1 MVAWLWVKCEIIL
14 YPQLYCIMG
23 YQWYDMVYIL
33 SLSRD
38 MVFMVLYHIFYL
50 LERYPSETDQPGTG
64 GGPILT
70 MMTFATT
77 NAKKK
82 TGTNLSDRGACR
94 PESDAQQ

>member
-14 YPQLYCIMG
+14 YPQLYCMVMG

-38 MVFMVLYHIFYL
+38 MVFMVYIFYL

-64 GGPILT
+64 GGPDLNND
-70 MMTFATT
+70 FC
-77 NAKKK
+77 
-82 TGTNLSDRGACR
+82 DDQR
-94 PESDAQQ
+94 

>member
-14 YPQLYCIMG
+14 YPQLYCMVMG

-38 MVFMVLYHIFYL
+38 MVFMVYIFYL

-64 GGPILT
+64 GGPYLNNDD
-70 MMTFATT
+70 FC
-77 NAKKK
+77 
-82 TGTNLSDRGACR
+82 DDQR
-94 PESDAQQ
+94 